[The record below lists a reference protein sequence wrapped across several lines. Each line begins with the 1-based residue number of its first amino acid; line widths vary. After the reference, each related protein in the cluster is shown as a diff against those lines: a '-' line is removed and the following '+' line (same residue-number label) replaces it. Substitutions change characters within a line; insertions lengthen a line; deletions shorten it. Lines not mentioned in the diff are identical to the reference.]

1 MTLGFQ
7 NLSFRGHNEK
17 IDSENRGN
25 FLAVIDLLVIYVP
38 ILSELLQR
46 GPKKI
51 NYLSATIQNEIIDM
65 IAKCVKKSIIS
76 DVQKVPFFSYITDT
90 TQDIRKHYQ
99 MSQIIR
105 YVVIE
110 KNEDNKPIKLRIEES
125 FLGFCLLND
134 HSASG
139 FADQIVENIKNDGL
153 DISNLRGQSYDG
165 AAVMAGIYN
174 GVQTKIKAHSSLAEY
189 IHCNAYNLNLVLN
202 DTMTASIEIEI
213 FFSIIQKLY
222 VYFTLSGK
230 RWKIL
235 TDILPVGGVTL
246 KKVCSTRWSS
256 CHQAISPIRFN
267 FLNVLKA
274 LTKIIL
280 LSKNKNEI
288 SEAKQ
293 LVKSLESFSFVLT
306 LVFVSDILRKVD
318 GVSQLLQQR
327 DIDLHKATGL
337 LQTLTSSLKIIRG
350 NFSEFFT
357 EATNLSKTWGIT
369 PTFKNQRYTKK
380 KMFFD
385 ELCEDQRLKSPGKNL
400 K

>member
-1 MTLGFQ
+1 
-7 NLSFRGHNEK
+7 
-17 IDSENRGN
+17 
-25 FLAVIDLLVIYVP
+25 
-38 ILSELLQR
+38 
-46 GPKKI
+46 
-51 NYLSATIQNEIIDM
+51 
-65 IAKCVKKSIIS
+65 
-76 DVQKVPFFSYITDT
+76 
-90 TQDIRKHYQ
+90 
-99 MSQIIR
+99 
-105 YVVIE
+105 
-110 KNEDNKPIKLRIEES
+110 
-125 FLGFCLLND
+125 
-134 HSASG
+134 
-139 FADQIVENIKNDGL
+139 
-153 DISNLRGQSYDG
+153 
-165 AAVMAGIYN
+165 MA
-174 GVQTKIKAHSSLAEY
+174 
-189 IHCNAYNLNLVLN
+189 
-202 DTMTASIEIEI
+202 ASIEIQH

-222 VYFTLSGK
+222 IYFALSGK

-256 CHQAISPIRFN
+256 RHQAISPIRFN
-267 FLNVLKA
+267 FLNILKA

-318 GVSQLLQQR
+318 CISQLLQQR

-337 LQTLTSSLKIIRG
+337 LQTLTSNFKIIRG

-369 PTFKNQRYTKK
+369 PTFKNQRYRKK

-385 ELCEDQRLKSPGKNL
+385 
-400 K
+400 

>member
-1 MTLGFQ
+1 MSQPDGPFSKKMIGNKYRSFSTVHYNEKSQGGVTFHRKWICYSKSLDLVYCQPCWLFCTSSSWANGMNDWKHILEKIKLHEKSLSHINACLTVDRWEKNNTLSEELKSQISVEVGFWRQVIKRIINVTMTLGFQ
-7 NLSFRGHNEK
+7 NLSFRDHNEK

-25 FLAVIDLLVIYVP
+25 FLAVIDLLAIYDP

-65 IAKCVKKSIIS
+65 IAKCVKKSIIP

-90 TQDIRKHYQ
+90 TQDIRKQDQ
-99 MSQIIR
+99 MSQIIC

-110 KNEDNKPIKLRIEES
+110 KNEDNKPIKLRIEKS

-139 FADQIVENIKNDGL
+139 FADQIVENIKNDGI
-153 DISNLRGQSYDG
+153 DISKLRGQSYDG

-174 GVQTKIKAHSSLAEY
+174 GVQTKIKAHCSLTEY
-189 IHCNAYNLNLVLN
+189 IHYNAHNLNLVLN
-202 DTMTASIEIEI
+202 DTMTASIEIQN

-246 KKVCSTRWSS
+246 
-256 CHQAISPIRFN
+256 
-267 FLNVLKA
+267 
-274 LTKIIL
+274 
-280 LSKNKNEI
+280 
-288 SEAKQ
+288 
-293 LVKSLESFSFVLT
+293 
-306 LVFVSDILRKVD
+306 
-318 GVSQLLQQR
+318 
-327 DIDLHKATGL
+327 
-337 LQTLTSSLKIIRG
+337 
-350 NFSEFFT
+350 FF
-357 EATNLSKTWGIT
+357 
-369 PTFKNQRYTKK
+369 
-380 KMFFD
+380 FFY
-385 ELCEDQRLKSPGKNL
+385 
-400 K
+400 